1 MLASCNLMSIIPS
14 YCAVPYGACSASES
28 YCFGRLPGALEE
40 GDSELL
46 AIDSAGTVYRFV
58 LCMVCTMHTEYPMI
72 HGRNI
77 LQSIRLL
84 YKGI

>member
-1 MLASCNLMSIIPS
+1 MSIIPS

-58 LCMVCTMHTEYPMI
+58 LCMVCTMDTI
-72 HGRNI
+72 HKIIVQRHI
-77 LQSIRLL
+77 KTK
-84 YKGI
+84 Y